1 MNQPNTTQNFEWRG
15 WGNRTQRNLSNH
27 QTKKKKTDPMHQ
39 FELAFRL
46 VGEMNTLILRL
57 QIYYFGTFQISHSLM

>member
-1 MNQPNTTQNFEWRG
+1 MNQPNTTQNFGGKG
-15 WGNRTQRNLSNH
+15 WGNRTQPNLSNH
-27 QTKKKKTDPMHQ
+27 KKTDPMHQ